1 MAKRLANSIR
11 AAELSE
17 VTAFGDFHLL
27 QYMKKTIGSKGGGD
41 IMPESLEGVVGEEG
55 VDKFKELYE
64 KL

>member
-1 MAKRLANSIR
+1 
-11 AAELSE
+11 
-17 VTAFGDFHLL
+17 
-27 QYMKKTIGSKGGGD
+27 MKKTIGSKVGGD